1 MLEYV
6 IVWWDVVRIIHAT
19 RYIRQVTSFSSI
31 ALLLPCTSRR
41 FFSYSY
47 PGLSA
52 VSFPMPTTLAHLYS
66 PSWPRFLLAL
76 AAFATSISCTPP
88 PSTLSNSP
96 SHRDIYRSA
105 RNAESYSVSLDSL
118 KQVLMS
124 CTPIPRSSPTA
135 YPPLATEHSSG
146 TRVLPS
152 MSHSPARCLV
162 GFSLSIYI
170 ALCFSFSP
178 PCSLPLFPLFAF
190 CPTFPRASVFSKE
203 PSSSLLPP
211 THY

>member
-31 ALLLPCTSRR
+31 ALLLPYTSRYA

-47 PGLSA
+47 P
-52 VSFPMPTTLAHLYS
+52 VSPPSRFPCLPHSLISTVLPDLAS
-66 PSWPRFLLAL
+66 FSRSWPSRPLFHTHHHHQHPPIRHLT
-76 AAFATSISCTPP
+76 ATYIV
-88 PSTLSNSP
+88 
-96 SHRDIYRSA
+96 A

-135 YPPLATEHSSG
+135 YPLATKHSSE
-146 TRVLPS
+146 TLVLPS
-152 MSHSPARCLV
+152 MSHSLARFHV
-162 GFSLSIYI
+162 GFSLSMYLS
-170 ALCFSFSP
+170 LCFSFPLSY
-178 PCSLPLFPLFAF
+178 SLLLFSFAF
-190 CPTFPRASVFSKE
+190 CPTFP
-203 PSSSLLPP
+203 
-211 THY
+211 